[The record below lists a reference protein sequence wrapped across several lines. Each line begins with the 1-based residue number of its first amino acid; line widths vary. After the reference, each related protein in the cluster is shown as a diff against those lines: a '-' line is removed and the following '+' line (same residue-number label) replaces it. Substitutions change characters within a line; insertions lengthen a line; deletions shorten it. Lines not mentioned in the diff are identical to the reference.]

1 MISNCQKYLAIRL
14 TFICVI
20 VLYRSLG
27 DRQFRMHG
35 LGRNSSADPFHLVV
49 GFQRFRNALSICH
62 LLYQPKKKRRLE
74 ITPKTALFCCGS
86 ERTFYGEAA
95 AEEIG
100 VRPIPVWWRWRE
112 SNPRPKTGYRGF
124 LRV

>member
-35 LGRNSSADPFHLVV
+35 LGRNSSARPTPFGRWLSALPKCPQHLP
-49 GFQRFRNALSICH
+49 FAL
-62 LLYQPKKKRRLE
+62 L
-74 ITPKTALFCCGS
+74 
-86 ERTFYGEAA
+86 
-95 AEEIG
+95 AEEKA
-100 VRPIPVWWRWRE
+100 P
-112 SNPRPKTGYRGF
+112 PRDHSQDGAF
-124 LRV
+124 LLWIRANTLRRNRR